1 MGVGRGGGGADVILP
16 KTELV
21 MIKMTTIRGRH
32 MFCLCYHHHILQFMC
47 SILFE
52 MMMAI
57 TMTMSET
64 REVLYEI
71 VMSEANTK
79 TTNAM
84 NFRSEY

>member
-1 MGVGRGGGGADVILP
+1 
-16 KTELV
+16 
-21 MIKMTTIRGRH
+21 
-32 MFCLCYHHHILQFMC
+32 MC

-71 VMSEANTK
+71 VMSETNTK
-79 TTNAM
+79 TKNAM